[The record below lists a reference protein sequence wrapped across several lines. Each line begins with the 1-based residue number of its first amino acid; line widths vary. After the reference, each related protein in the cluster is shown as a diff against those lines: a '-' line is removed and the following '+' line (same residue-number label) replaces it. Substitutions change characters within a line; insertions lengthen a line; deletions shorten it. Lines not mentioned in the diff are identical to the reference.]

1 MKLVTRPLDTKLEA
15 KSFLDGLIDVLIQS
29 YESYAM
35 K

>member
-1 MKLVTRPLDTKLEA
+1 MKLVTTPLDTKLED
-15 KSFLDGLIDVLIQS
+15 KSFLDSLIDVLIQS

>member
-1 MKLVTRPLDTKLEA
+1 MKRVTRSLETKPEA

>member
-1 MKLVTRPLDTKLEA
+1 MELKRSEQETKHEGFRFLNGLV
-15 KSFLDGLIDVLIQS
+15 DVLIQS

>member
-1 MKLVTRPLDTKLEA
+1 MELKQSEQETRQEGFRFLNGLV
-15 KSFLDGLIDVLIQS
+15 DVLIQS

>member
-1 MKLVTRPLDTKLEA
+1 MKPIDTERDTSLATR
-15 KSFLDGLIDVLIQS
+15 SFLDGLFDVLIQS

>member
-1 MKLVTRPLDTKLEA
+1 MKLNSQNTDIEA
-15 KSFLDGLIDVLIQS
+15 KSFLDGLFDVLIQS

>member
-1 MKLVTRPLDTKLEA
+1 MELKQPEQEIKQEGFRFLNGLV
-15 KSFLDGLIDVLIQS
+15 DVLIQS